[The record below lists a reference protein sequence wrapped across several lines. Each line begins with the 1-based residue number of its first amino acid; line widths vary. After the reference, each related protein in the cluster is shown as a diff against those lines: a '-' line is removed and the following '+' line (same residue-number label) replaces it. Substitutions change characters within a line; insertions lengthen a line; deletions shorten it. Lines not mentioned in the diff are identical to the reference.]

1 MGWKRR
7 IGLMVMLLG
16 LPVPAATQT
25 RPQCKPDEYYR
36 VTQKQCV
43 SKALYH
49 QFYRPSREPTVR
61 TAEPSPRHER
71 VIVCEDEACVQRT
84 EQR

>member
-7 IGLMVMLLG
+7 IGLIVMLLG
-16 LPVPAATQT
+16 LPMPAATQT

-43 SKALYH
+43 SKALNPL
-49 QFYRPSREPTVR
+49 FYRPSREPMLGP
-61 TAEPSPRHER
+61 TASSPSKN
-71 VIVCEDEACVQRT
+71 T
-84 EQR
+84 SS

>member
-7 IGLMVMLLG
+7 IELMFIVLG

-43 SKALYH
+43 SKELNPE
-49 QFYRPSREPTVR
+49 FYKPRANRQREP
-61 TAEPSPRHER
+61 PSLHP
-71 VIVCEDEACVQRT
+71 DAKK
-84 EQR
+84 

>member
-1 MGWKRR
+1 MGWTPH
-7 IGLMVMLLG
+7 IGLTVMLLG
-16 LPVPAATQT
+16 LRIPATTQT

-43 SKALYH
+43 SKALNP
-49 QFYRPSREPTVR
+49 QFYRPSRKPIAR
-61 TAEPSPRHER
+61 TAEPSPRHEP
-71 VIVCEDEACVQRT
+71 VTVCEDEACVQRT

>member
-16 LPVPAATQT
+16 LPAPAATQT

-43 SKALYH
+43 SKALTLSSTGPRANR
-49 QFYRPSREPTVR
+49 QREQPSLHLFTGE
-61 TAEPSPRHER
+61 
-71 VIVCEDEACVQRT
+71 
-84 EQR
+84 

>member
-16 LPVPAATQT
+16 LPVPATTQT

-36 VTQKQCV
+36 VTQKQCG
-43 SKALYH
+43 SKALDP
-49 QFYRPSREPTVR
+49 QFYRPSREPITQA
-61 TAEPSPRHER
+61 AEPSPRHER